1 MIRIGDT
8 VPSIT
13 LKAITPSG
21 VNDFSTDIFR
31 SQGKIV
37 IFGVPGAFTPTCS
50 ATHVPG
56 FFNNAESIKAKGVS
70 HIYCISINDS
80 FVMQAWYQYL
90 ELGDEM
96 TFLADGNGEL
106 TKAMGLELDGRA
118 AGLGIRSQRYTMV
131 IENGIVS
138 SLVVEGNPGQ
148 CIDSSGESLLA
159 IL

>member
-1 MIRIGDT
+1 MIRIDDT
-8 VPSIT
+8 LPAVT
-13 LKAITPSG
+13 LKAIRASG
-21 VNDFSTDIFR
+21 VEEFNTDTLR

-50 ATHVPG
+50 ATHVPS
-56 FFNNAESIKAKGVS
+56 FFSNADSIKAKGVS
-70 HIYCISINDS
+70 NIYCISINDA

-90 ELGDEM
+90 DLGDKM

-106 TKAMGLELDGRA
+106 TKLMGLELDGRG

-131 IENGIVS
+131 IESGIVT

-148 CIDSSGESLLA
+148 CIDSSGESLLE